1 MWVSKAI
8 PKVKCFIWRA
18 SHQAIPIQIVLEK
31 RDIPIMSRCDGTEDV
46 SHALMLSY
54 WVTRAWFGGMSIRW
68 GSQTEPVW
76 NAWMDSLQK
85 MSETGGEHGEKHRLQ
100 GDTLAWEIW
109 KERCQTMHNGENPNL
124 RQQSKQRVNFLK
136 KAGVQYGRCNTVSPE
151 VCQAELPIGE
161 SQQGESLK

>member
-68 GSQTEPVW
+68 GSQAEPVW

-109 KERCQTMHNGENPNL
+109 KERCQTMHNGENPKL
-124 RQQSKQRVNFLK
+124 ETTIETTSKL
-136 KAGVQYGRCNTVSPE
+136 SE
-151 VCQAELPIGE
+151 E
-161 SQQGESLK
+161 SWSAVREMYHSVTRSVPSQTAHWRKPTR